1 MQELSLLEEELGRR
15 EPRLPRSIASVFET
29 DVLPTSGL
37 CLWPIHFWLAAT

>member
-29 DVLPTSGL
+29 DLPTSGL
-37 CLWPIHFWLAAT
+37 CLGPIHFWLAAT